1 MATDWAASALKWWQD
16 AGVDTIV
23 GEAPRD
29 WLARERKAAGGA
41 GRQAVAESGNPHP
54 PTGFAG
60 GPRPLPEREREFAM
74 PETLEAFQAWLV
86 SGDVEV
92 KWASAARVGPS
103 GDPGAGLMV
112 LVDMPSDEDVSSGVL
127 LSGEPGATFDRMMTA
142 IGRSRAS
149 LYLAS
154 LSPARTPT
162 GKLDPTSARRL
173 AEVARHHIG
182 LVRPKALLLF
192 GDACA
197 RALLGAPVT
206 QSRGKWH
213 ELATP
218 AGNISTLV
226 TIRPENLLPGQTAMR
241 KMAWEDLQLLR
252 EGLNP

>member
-1 MATDWAASALKWWQD
+1 
-16 AGVDTIV
+16 
-23 GEAPRD
+23 
-29 WLARERKAAGGA
+29 
-41 GRQAVAESGNPHP
+41 
-54 PTGFAG
+54 
-60 GPRPLPEREREFAM
+60 LPG
-74 PETLEAFQAWLV
+74 TLEAFQVWLV
-86 SGDVEV
+86 SGDIEV

-112 LVDMPSDEDVSSGVL
+112 LVDMPSDEDVSNGVL

-162 GKLDPTSARRL
+162 GTLDPSSARRL

-182 LVRPKALLLF
+182 LVRPRALLLF

-252 EGLNP
+252 EGLDA